1 MTDSTVPVL
10 STLNVPAAIPFP
22 SVRCLQW
29 SDDGQLLFA
38 TKSAVYILT
47 PQPGISF
54 DVASVIR
61 SAASQNVVE
70 NWSIGWYHNLIDIEK
85 LTPTKWPDYSQGAL
99 NGWGAVSFGS
109 LDVAVKAVCPSPT
122 NRSESATCVLAIL
135 TSNMDLSI
143 WGPSK
148 DILKGEWSVIHDYTS
163 HTLTTS
169 KPTAIQDVLELQ
181 ITYRYFLDKESGT
194 RAGSLL
200 LFRLDDKPSLDVQEK
215 ISVHDGWVTQIS
227 VSSWTPVDPLSY
239 FAMVAVA
246 TPSNR
251 IVLLKLE
258 QTLSIVGPEHSLS
271 RQYTIDIRIG
281 PLNEL
286 AISAP
291 PATGGMVWIE
301 PPGRSPILVFGT
313 PGIVHLWSLGLE
325 TNGNEVSHWS
335 GQRQLRLETQSHPGQ
350 SSLRPISGAHYIARQ
365 DVLIISLF
373 DGSFHAIHGFS
384 TNPSFSPTTLAPTNH
399 ENTENVSS
407 KGLSLRVR
415 RTFEACEPIASTPRD
430 VCRIGGMAGYDDSTF
445 IWLHE
450 ACRPS
455 DFSYKHEAKHNCML
469 ITAQL
474 LDDGHND
481 DTLLRDLQTV
491 FTSTQVS
498 HGLSPHKVLRPVYH
512 RLQRPEVVDR
522 LHNHLLQLITP
533 EPHSEALEPLGVS
546 STDGLSDRFRR
557 SFRQSLKEHLFGL
570 ESVQSYRVR
579 LALADYIW
587 KHYTDPEKQQAC
599 GQIAQT
605 LLDHISHHILR
616 TSLRHLL
623 AVVPVLQETDIPFIS
638 RLIVQTLLPRCPPDI
653 LILRDSLINL
663 INSSNISIHVSADS
677 LTPTSLNENC
687 PACCANVPLENITNA
702 RSVLSDVFHTLH
714 DVCEDMYRVHAQSAD
729 TTFWINIYTNK

>member
-85 LTPTKWPDYSQGAL
+85 LTPTKWPDYSQG
-99 NGWGAVSFGS
+99 GWGPVSFGS

-148 DILKGEWSVIHDYTS
+148 DILKGEWSVIYDYTS

-181 ITYRYFLDKESGT
+181 ITYRYFLDKECGPV
-194 RAGSLL
+194 LEL
-200 LFRLDDKPSLDVQEK
+200 VLCYYFDDKPSLDLQEK
-215 ISVHDGWVTQIS
+215 IFVHDGWVTQIS
-227 VSSWTPVDPLSY
+227 VSSWTPADPLSY
-239 FAMVAVA
+239 FATIAVA
-246 TPSNR
+246 TPANR

-258 QTLSIVGPEHSLS
+258 QTLATVGPELSLS

-281 PLNEL
+281 PLDEL
-286 AISAP
+286 AISAT
-291 PATGGMVWIE
+291 PAAGGMAWIE

-313 PGIVHLWSLGLE
+313 PGIIRLWSLQ
-325 TNGNEVSHWS
+325 TNGSENSVWS

-350 SSLRPISGAHYIARQ
+350 SNLRPLSGTHYIASQ
-365 DVLIISLF
+365 DVLVVSLF
-373 DGSFHAIHGFS
+373 DGSFYAIHEFS
-384 TNPSFSPTTLAPTNH
+384 TDPSLSLTTPTLTN
-399 ENTENVSS
+399 NANNGNVSS
-407 KGLSLRVR
+407 KGLSSRVR

-430 VCRIGGMAGYDDSTF
+430 ICRISGMVGYDDSTF

-469 ITAQL
+469 VTAQL
-474 LDDGHND
+474 LDDVPNED
-481 DTLLRDLQTV
+481 NLLQDLQAV
-491 FTSTQVS
+491 FTSTQLS
-498 HGLSPHKVLRPVYH
+498 NGLSPHELLRPIYH
-512 RLQRPEVVDR
+512 RLQRPGVVDR
-522 LHNHLLQLITP
+522 LHPRLLQLITP
-533 EPHSEALEPLGVS
+533 EPHPQVLEPLEMVS
-546 STDGLSDRFRR
+546 THDRSDQFRR

-570 ESVQSYRVR
+570 ESIQSYRIR
-579 LALADYIW
+579 LALADFIW
-587 KHYTDPEKQQAC
+587 KLYTVPEKQQAC

-605 LLDHISHHILR
+605 LLDLISHHLLR
-616 TSLRHLL
+616 TSLQHLL
-623 AVVPVLQETDIPFIS
+623 AVFPILQETDTPFIS

-663 INSSNISIHVSADS
+663 INSSNISIHVSAES
-677 LTPTSLNENC
+677 LTPTSLNESC
-687 PACCANVPLENITNA
+687 PACGANVPLENITTA
-702 RSVLSDVFHTLH
+702 RSVLGDVFHPLH
-714 DVCEDMYRVHAQSAD
+714 DVCEDMCRVHAKSAD
-729 TTFWINIYTNK
+729 TAFCINIYTNK